1 MDNHYTNLQKEQ
13 QRKYNAKQGARNVA
27 SRFAKKIRKKLSNKK
42 INSLVRKFTK
52 NSYTKD
58 KKIETLTNQ
67 YAEVT
72 ENNEYL
78 NSQITNL
85 DKQIT
90 DLDVLLTDQ
99 ESDLFSKDLAIQN
112 NQNEILSLQNKL
124 DSQQEVIDSNT
135 KSLEKNLIKIT
146 KLNTEKDM
154 LENRIDT
161 IRKKNEE
168 LKAQKYNSKR
178 SSNQKNTELET
189 VTEVIKKNDRQIK
202 SLKEE
207 LEKATTAAT
216 EFYKIS
222 EDELRILRDKNK
234 VLLSNK
240 KELQQK
246 IVEFKK
252 IIQEKDAE
260 INSIDNNNGP
270 LNSIY
275 KSSYSPLSNEKK
287 RQKRV
292 KLKAEY
298 IAKFGYT
305 NNSSFNKKKIKEIVN
320 KKMKE
325 YEYSP
330 TVTSTSTSTSTSTNP
345 VMTAEASTQ
354 TSILDTNIDHLNR
367 KIQQFKELLLEFNNF
382 KSDKI
387 QTIIDNLDTLIVEE
401 TNESIKGYI
410 DKFVIPFRREKL
422 DKQMLLLKLY
432 TKKINAVLELLKQN
446 FYGFSPKV
454 NSKFTTFFEELYTN
468 FQSMLESYNV
478 LTNRLEIAIKL

>member
-1 MDNHYTNLQKEQ
+1 M
-13 QRKYNAKQGARNVA
+13 A

-124 DSQQEVIDSNT
+124 DSQQEEIDSNT
-135 KSLEKNLIKIT
+135 ESLEQNLIKIT
-146 KLNTEKDM
+146 KLNTQKDM

-202 SLKEE
+202 SLKED
-207 LEKATTAAT
+207 LEKATAAAT

-287 RQKRV
+287 RQKREELEA
-292 KLKAEY
+292 KY

-305 NNSSFNKKKIKEIVN
+305 NIKSSVNQKKIKEIVN

-354 TSILDTNIDHLNR
+354 TSILDTNIDYLNR
-367 KIQQFKELLLEFNNF
+367 KIQQFKELFLEFNNF

-387 QTIIDNLDTLIVEE
+387 QTIIDNLDILIVEE

-432 TKKINAVLELLKQN
+432 TKKIKAVLELLKQN
-446 FYGFSPKV
+446 FYGFSSKV
-454 NSKFTTFFEELYTN
+454 NSKFTTFFQELYTN